1 MGLIQVLPE
10 LVANKIA
17 AGEVIERPASIV
29 KELVE
34 NSLDAGAKFIEVAV
48 RHGGKSMIRVS
59 DDGAGMSAEDAEIAF
74 KRYATSKIRDA
85 QDLAAIASYGFRGEA
100 LPSIAAVSRVKLTT
114 RLEKNI
120 SGTEITMEGGNLT
133 GAKESG
139 CAKGTT
145 IEVRD
150 LFFNTPARRKFL
162 KTDNTEMGQIQETL
176 SNLAFSRLD
185 VRFVFKAS
193 DKLMFDVPAKQ
204 TLKQRAAV
212 LWDEETAKNL
222 IEIAPSSSPHDF
234 TAKQPFR
241 GRGSST
247 KTFED
252 DKNTKARIWGVIGK
266 PSISKSNRLG
276 QIFFVNGRLVKSPS
290 LGYGLLAGYH
300 GLLMHGQFPV
310 AVISIDLD
318 LERVDVNVHPTKQE
332 VRISNEAE
340 IKTLLKDCVSQ
351 CLEKEEQLAPQ
362 MRMPSVLTGE
372 RAAAGFPAVSPEF
385 RGGRENRQWPSSS
398 RQEESR
404 AVAAEP
410 LSDYSVRNAEIL
422 PDALLLRNN
431 LKITKVL
438 GQIHHTFIVAETE
451 EGMMLIDQHAAHE
464 RVNFEALLSNFQTA
478 NPARQRLLMDE
489 MLEVTPK
496 QLAIFEE
503 ARGFLEKI
511 GFEVDGF
518 GEKTLKISSMPAV
531 LADEN
536 PALMLKAFFEECEEG
551 KLRTSLENYEEDI
564 AALIACKKKSVKARD
579 AMTAESIR
587 HLLER
592 LAVCKNPFSCP
603 HGRPTF
609 LQYTFLDFEK
619 QFKRK

>member
-10 LVANKIA
+10 IVANKIA

-48 RHGGKSMIRVS
+48 RHGGKSLIRVS
-59 DDGAGMSAEDAEIAF
+59 DDGNGMSADDAEIAF

-85 QDLAAIASYGFRGEA
+85 RDLAAIASYGFRGEA

-114 RLEKNI
+114 RLGKNV
-120 SGTEITMEGGNLT
+120 SATEITIEGGKLT
-133 GAKESG
+133 GAKEAAG
-139 CAKGTT
+139 AKGTT
-145 IEVRD
+145 LEVRD

-162 KTDNTEMGQIQETL
+162 KTDNTELGQIEETL

-193 DKLMFDVPAKQ
+193 DKLIFDLPANQ
-204 TLKQRAAV
+204 TLKQRASA

-222 IEIAPSSSPHDF
+222 IEMPLQLCHREERSDEAISEIASGASHL
-234 TAKQPFR
+234 R
-241 GRGSST
+241 N
-247 KTFED
+247 
-252 DKNTKARIWGVIGK
+252 DKNPKARIRGLIGK
-266 PSISKSNRLG
+266 PSISKANRLS

-310 AVISIDLD
+310 AVLFIDLD

-340 IKTLLKDCVSQ
+340 IKTLLKERVSE
-351 CLEKEEQLAPQ
+351 CLEKEGQLAPQ
-362 MRMPSVLTGE
+362 MRMPSVL
-372 RAAAGFPAVSPEF
+372 AGYFSPSLESLS
-385 RGGRENRQWPSSS
+385 RLEIPEWPSSP
-398 RQEESR
+398 RREESTR
-404 AVAAEP
+404 TAEP
-410 LSDYSVRNAEIL
+410 LSDYPVRTVEAL
-422 PDALLLRNN
+422 PDMILLRNK
-431 LKITKVL
+431 LKITKIL
-438 GQIHHTFIVAETE
+438 GQIHHTFIIAETE
-451 EGMMLIDQHAAHE
+451 EGMMLVDQHAAHE
-464 RVNFEALLSNFQTA
+464 RVNFEALLSNFQLAT
-478 NPARQRLLMDE
+478 PSSQRLLMDE
-489 MLEVTPK
+489 MLEITAK
-496 QLAIFEE
+496 QRALFEE
-503 ARGFLEKI
+503 TRPFLAKT
-511 GFEVDGF
+511 GFEIDVF
-518 GEKTLKISSMPAV
+518 GEKTLKISSLPSA

-536 PALMLKAFFEECEEG
+536 PAVLVRTFFEQCEEG
-551 KLRTSLENYEEDI
+551 KIKTDLENHEEEI
-564 AALIACKKKSVKARD
+564 AALIACKKKSVKAHD
-579 AMTAESIR
+579 VMGSEAVR
-587 HLLER
+587 HLMER
-592 LAVCKNPFSCP
+592 LAACKNPFSCP